1 MTNAN
6 GQHENMVVM
15 AAAYALD
22 ALDAPETAVFE
33 AHLPTCPEC
42 AQIVGEM
49 RSVVAALPLTVP
61 FVDPPADLKQR
72 VFDRVHALQ
81 SEQSNAHTIAPAS
94 LAAPEPRHDWRDF
107 FSIFS
112 GGGFAVGAAVASL
125 ALLLVTGSAL
135 LRQRDQITGLQ
146 GQLVEQQL
154 VQTAASSRHQQQI
167 AQLQGQLAQ
176 REGVQA
182 LINSPDGQV
191 VQVHQSG
198 IAARLFTDPKSER
211 AYIVIDGLPEA
222 PQGRDYQ
229 IWLSP
234 DGKNLQPVSVGVFRD
249 NSGRW
254 LLEADKP
261 LSSYGWI
268 GVTEEPDGG
277 SPAPTS
283 KPLMGGEFQPE
294 S

>member
-1 MTNAN
+1 MTNAY

-81 SEQSNAHTIAPAS
+81 STQSSPRAVEPAL
-94 LAAPEPRHDWRDF
+94 LAAPELRQNRRGF

-125 ALLLVTGSAL
+125 VLLLVAGGGL
-135 LRQRDQITGLQ
+135 LQQRGQISDLQ
-146 GQLVEQQL
+146 GQLAEQQQ
-154 VQTAASSRHQQQI
+154 VQTLANSRHQEQT
-167 AQLQGQLAQ
+167 AQLRGQLAQ
-176 REGVQA
+176 REGVQS
-182 LINSPDGQV
+182 LINSPDGNV
-191 VQVHQSG
+191 VQMEQHG
-198 IAARLFTDPKSER
+198 IEARLFTDPNSER
-211 AYIVIDGLPEA
+211 AYVVIDGLPEA

-261 LSSYGWI
+261 LSSYQWI